1 MVDVPAIRI
10 QQFGV
15 QFYQAALSAEA
26 VGQLVAFEVLTYDPG
41 TKMSRRPSKSGA
53 DKAKINWE
61 LLERVI
67 RASAEAYQRPII
79 SKKIAEL
86 AEYYH
91 LCAELN
97 TLPSIPGSVLLV
109 ADQRLDFEPLAR
121 DKFFGTLSIPTE
133 PGVLRVLDGQH
144 RLLAL
149 HQMQTDPALVS
160 GGRSLKDFYVPTVI
174 FDFLPPDHAVEM
186 FVTINAKHTR
196 LNPSHIISLAGRRLY
211 KDEWLAASHDI
222 IRALNEDKDSPLAG
236 QIKVLGVGP
245 GKVSQAALADEI
257 KAIFTNMAAASG
269 PAAKQFRDES
279 RRFFVNYFKQVA
291 RTFESAWYG
300 RKYSIKSGTALRAFI
315 RIVPEILQ
323 AIRTRR
329 GDVADAL
336 KIREVIAPWG
346 ITIGDRRFETEGEW
360 KLKLLGGTQSTVDL
374 LTRELRAGLQQRH

>member
-26 VGQLVAFEVLTYDPG
+26 VGKLVAFEVLTYDAR
-41 TKMSRRPSKSGA
+41 TKMSRRPAKSVSG
-53 DKAKINWE
+53 KAKINWE
-61 LLERVI
+61 LLENVI
-67 RASAEAYQRPII
+67 RSSAEAYQRPII

-109 ADQRLDFEPLAR
+109 ADHRLDFQQSGR
-121 DKFFGTLSIPTE
+121 DKFYGNLSIPTE

-149 HQMQTDPALVS
+149 HQMQTDPAMSS

-211 KDEWLAASHDI
+211 KDEWLAAAHDT
-222 IRALNEDKDSPLAG
+222 IRALNEDKDSPLTG

-257 KAIFTNMAAASG
+257 KAIFTNMAAASES
-269 PAAKQFRDES
+269 AAKQFRDDS
-279 RRFFVNYFKQVA
+279 RRFFVSYFKQVA

-300 RKYSIKSGTALRAFI
+300 RKYSIKSSTALRAFI
-315 RIVPEILQ
+315 RIVPDVLQ
-323 AIRTRR
+323 IIRSHR
-329 GDVADAL
+329 GEVTDAL
-336 KIREVIAPWG
+336 KIREAIAPWAM
-346 ITIGDRRFETEGEW
+346 TIGDRRFETEGEW

-374 LTRELRAGLQQRH
+374 LTRELRAGLQHH

>member
-1 MVDVPAIRI
+1 MIEVPAIRI

-15 QFYQAALSAEA
+15 QFYQAALSAGD
-26 VGQLVAFEVLTYDPG
+26 VGQLVTFEVLTYDAR
-41 TKMSRRPSKSGA
+41 TKMSKRPHKSGE
-53 DKAKINWE
+53 KAKINWE
-61 LLERVI
+61 LLEQVI
-67 RASAEAYQRPII
+67 RSSAEAYQRPII
-79 SKKIAEL
+79 SKKISEL

-109 ADQRLDFEPLAR
+109 ADRRLDFAPNGR
-121 DKFFGTLSIPTE
+121 DRFYGTLNIPTE
-133 PGVLRVLDGQH
+133 AGILRVLDGQH

-149 HQMQTDPALVS
+149 HQMQADPLVAG

-211 KDEWLAASHDI
+211 KDEWLAAAHDI
-222 IRALNEDKDSPLAG
+222 IRALNEDKESPLMG

-257 KAIFTNMAAASG
+257 KAIFTNMAAASES
-269 PAAKQFRDES
+269 AAKQFREHS
-279 RRFFVNYFKQVA
+279 RKFFINYFKQVA

-315 RIVPEILQ
+315 RIIPDVLQ
-323 AIRTRR
+323 VIRAHR
-329 GDVADAL
+329 GEVTDAL
-336 KIREVIAPWG
+336 RIRDAIAPWALT
-346 ITIGDRRFETEGEW
+346 ITDRRFETEGEW
-360 KLKLLGGTQSTVDL
+360 KAKLLGGTQSTVDL
-374 LTRELRAGLQQRH
+374 LTRELRAGLQQR

>member
-1 MVDVPAIRI
+1 MIDVPAIRI

-15 QFYQAALSAEA
+15 QFYQAALSAGD
-26 VGQLVAFEVLTYDPG
+26 VGQLVTFEVLTYDAR
-41 TKMSRRPSKSGA
+41 TKMSKRPKKSGE
-53 DKAKINWE
+53 KAKINWE
-61 LLERVI
+61 LLEQVI
-67 RASAEAYQRPII
+67 RSSAEAYQRPII
-79 SKKIAEL
+79 SKKISEL

-109 ADQRLDFEPLAR
+109 ADRRLDFTPNGR
-121 DKFFGTLSIPTE
+121 DRFYGTLNIPTE
-133 PGVLRVLDGQH
+133 AGILRVLDGQH

-149 HQMQTDPALVS
+149 HQMQADPRVA
-160 GGRSLKDFYVPTVI
+160 GRSLKDFYVPTVI

-211 KDEWLAASHDI
+211 KDEWLAAAHDI
-222 IRALNEDKDSPLAG
+222 IRALNEDKESPLMG

-257 KAIFTNMAAASG
+257 KAIFTNMAAASES
-269 PAAKQFRDES
+269 AAKQFREHS
-279 RRFFVNYFKQVA
+279 RKFFISYFKQVA

-315 RIVPEILQ
+315 RIIPDVLQVIRAHRGEI
-323 AIRTRR
+323 T
-329 GDVADAL
+329 DAL
-336 KIREVIAPWG
+336 KIRDAIASWALT
-346 ITIGDRRFETEGEW
+346 ITDRRFETEGEW
-360 KLKLLGGTQSTVDL
+360 KTKLLGGTQSTVDL
-374 LTRELRAGLQQRH
+374 LTRELRAGLQQR